1 MEAHGLR
8 GAVSAV
14 AHLCYDSWVHHGS
27 RRCFLL
33 IDWTMP
39 GDRGA
44 KNRDKHVHLISLAGD
59 ERSSEERAKA
69 PDMTMVLAGVFHL
82 PQYLD
87 AGVTT
92 VHDNGMRQPCP
103 SNF

>member
-1 MEAHGLR
+1 MGTPWLASLFPACR
-8 GAVSAV
+8 LDDA
-14 AHLCYDSWVHHGS
+14 
-27 RRCFLL
+27 
-33 IDWTMP
+33 

-44 KNRDKHVHLISLAGD
+44 KNRDKHAHLSLAGD

-92 VHDNGMRQPCP
+92 VHDNGMRQSCP
-103 SNF
+103 LNF